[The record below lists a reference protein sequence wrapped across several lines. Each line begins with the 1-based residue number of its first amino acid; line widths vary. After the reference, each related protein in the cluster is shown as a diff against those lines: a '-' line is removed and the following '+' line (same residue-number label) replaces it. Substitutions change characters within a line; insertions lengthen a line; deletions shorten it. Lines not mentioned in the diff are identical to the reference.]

1 MSDGVRNGG
10 SVFAGAVDPKQS
22 ETYLSVR
29 KILVHR
35 MMPANPP
42 TIDDDERTPSFSTV
56 LSGVNESLDDL
67 CKNMRWR
74 AERLQDTSL
83 PGATRASF
91 PGPRASPATQLMA
104 RVAEEGPNNQYP
116 NRFDQYAAA
125 PALEPRANSDGRLPP
140 LKQLE
145 NGHRPHRGEG
155 GSHPTT
161 RREEMAP
168 PSARSAASSV
178 IQHDVWMTSRV
189 SQLLQELDGM
199 KDKMKP
205 RLERGHKLHALRQR
219 LDSMEQGRAHSHP
232 HSYAS
237 SHVPNSYANS
247 HAPDSEVGHGVGCE
261 GWRGGGSSLPS
272 IHEREGGRGKGA
284 AGKVLTPRARGGAA
298 RRGEVASEGQEAPSG
313 RVPAKK
319 RQLNRG
325 GVAVHDSGDEAAEG
339 KGGAPARGGRRER
352 GAGQRGG
359 VLPIAAHPVR
369 RK

>member
-10 SVFAGAVDPKQS
+10 SVFAGSVDPKQS

-29 KILVHR
+29 KILVHK

-42 TIDDDERTPSFSTV
+42 SIDDDERAPSFSTV

-74 AERLQDTSL
+74 AERLQDTGPV

-91 PGPRASPATQLMA
+91 PGPRASPAPQLMA

-116 NRFDQYAAA
+116 NRSGKYAAA

-145 NGHRPHRGEG
+145 NGQRGEG
-155 GSHPTT
+155 GSHLTT
-161 RREEMAP
+161 RSQEMAP
-168 PSARSAASSV
+168 PSSRSAVSSV
-178 IQHDVWMTSRV
+178 IQHDVWMSSRV
-189 SQLLQELDGM
+189 SQLLQELDQM

-205 RLERGHKLHALRQR
+205 RLERGHKLQALQKR
-219 LDSMEQGRAHSHP
+219 LDSMEQGRTPQAHSQP
-232 HSYAS
+232 QSYAN
-237 SHVPNSYANS
+237 SHAPNSYANS
-247 HAPDSEVGHGVGCE
+247 HAPGSEVGH
-261 GWRGGGSSLPS
+261 GGGSSLPS

-284 AGKVLTPRARGGAA
+284 AGKVLTPRERGGPA
-298 RRGEVASEGQEAPSG
+298 RRGEGRREVASEGQEAPNG

-325 GVAVHDSGDEAAEG
+325 GVAVYDSGDEAAEAER
-339 KGGAPARGGRRER
+339 KGGPPVRGGRRER

-359 VLPIAAHPVR
+359 LLPIAAHPVR